1 MFWPSNSSSNEDLVK
16 NLKRTGVVRSD
27 AVFNAM
33 AKTDRAKY
41 LAQIETPDGGH
52 VGELAAYQ
60 DVPHPIGYLQT
71 ISAPHMHGHAM
82 ELAYAAIKD
91 VRHPRILDVGAGSGY
106 LTACLGRMVEDN
118 GHVFGLEI
126 VPGLVQFAKKNI
138 QTADGDLIDRGVV
151 SVRCHNGWDGLPNEA
166 PFHYIHVGAAA
177 EAPPQALLDQL
188 ADGGRMVLP
197 LDEARGGQV
206 KHALLSG
213 DRPVAWV
220 PPTVAKLST
229 SNDGAVQDEAY
240 QDSPCPI
247 GFNQTISAPHMH
259 AHILELAQV
268 TCADVLKPRVLDV
281 GAGSGYLTAALA
293 RLVEQ
298 DGGRVFGLELL
309 PALAQSA
316 RKNVL
321 NAAPDLIETGVLS
334 LHCYNGWYGLPTEA
348 PFHFIF
354 VGAAVS
360 SPPQALLDQL
370 ADGGQLVIPV
380 DDPRGGQALKWRRVS
395 IIDTGCVT
403 LVPHYE
409 A

>member
-1 MFWPSNSSSNEDLVK
+1 M
-16 NLKRTGVVRSD
+16 
-27 AVFNAM
+27 
-33 AKTDRAKY
+33 
-41 LAQIETPDGGH
+41 
-52 VGELAAYQ
+52 
-60 DVPHPIGYLQT
+60 
-71 ISAPHMHGHAM
+71 
-82 ELAYAAIKD
+82 
-91 VRHPRILDVGAGSGY
+91 
-106 LTACLGRMVEDN
+106 
-118 GHVFGLEI
+118 
-126 VPGLVQFAKKNI
+126 
-138 QTADGDLIDRGVV
+138 
-151 SVRCHNGWDGLPNEA
+151 
-166 PFHYIHVGAAA
+166 
-177 EAPPQALLDQL
+177 
-188 ADGGRMVLP
+188 LP
-197 LDEARGGQV
+197 LWPC
-206 KHALLSG
+206 S
-213 DRPVAWV
+213 
-220 PPTVAKLST
+220 ST
-229 SNDGAVQDEAY
+229 SNDGLVLNLQKAGIVRSTAVFDAMKRIDRALFVPRAVQDEAY

-259 AHILELAQV
+259 AHILELAHV

-298 DGGRVFGLELL
+298 GGGRVFGLELL

-380 DDPRGGQALKWRRVS
+380 DDPRGGQALVSVIRRGSSFIYRKLMPACFVPLVRGEIHKKRCGVS
-395 IIDTGCVT
+395 NTDTRLCYT
-403 LVPHYE
+403 RSAL
-409 A
+409 

>member
-1 MFWPSNSSSNEDLVK
+1 
-16 NLKRTGVVRSD
+16 
-27 AVFNAM
+27 
-33 AKTDRAKY
+33 
-41 LAQIETPDGGH
+41 
-52 VGELAAYQ
+52 
-60 DVPHPIGYLQT
+60 
-71 ISAPHMHGHAM
+71 
-82 ELAYAAIKD
+82 
-91 VRHPRILDVGAGSGY
+91 
-106 LTACLGRMVEDN
+106 
-118 GHVFGLEI
+118 
-126 VPGLVQFAKKNI
+126 
-138 QTADGDLIDRGVV
+138 
-151 SVRCHNGWDGLPNEA
+151 
-166 PFHYIHVGAAA
+166 
-177 EAPPQALLDQL
+177 
-188 ADGGRMVLP
+188 
-197 LDEARGGQV
+197 
-206 KHALLSG
+206 
-213 DRPVAWV
+213 
-220 PPTVAKLST
+220 
-229 SNDGAVQDEAY
+229 
-240 QDSPCPI
+240 
-247 GFNQTISAPHMH
+247 MH
-259 AHILELAQV
+259 AHILELAHV

-298 DGGRVFGLELL
+298 GGGRVFGLELL

-334 LHCYNGWYGLPTEA
+334 LDCYNGWYGLPTEA

>member
-1 MFWPSNSSSNEDLVK
+1 MPQKRETQPSGILIVLVFLGSRPG
-16 NLKRTGVVRSD
+16 LKLRPFVAAVD
-27 AVFNAM
+27 AVDKA
-33 AKTDRAKY
+33 
-41 LAQIETPDGGH
+41 
-52 VGELAAYQ
+52 
-60 DVPHPIGYLQT
+60 
-71 ISAPHMHGHAM
+71 
-82 ELAYAAIKD
+82 
-91 VRHPRILDVGAGSGY
+91 
-106 LTACLGRMVEDN
+106 
-118 GHVFGLEI
+118 
-126 VPGLVQFAKKNI
+126 
-138 QTADGDLIDRGVV
+138 
-151 SVRCHNGWDGLPNEA
+151 
-166 PFHYIHVGAAA
+166 FHC
-177 EAPPQALLDQL
+177 
-188 ADGGRMVLP
+188 R
-197 LDEARGGQV
+197 